1 MSLSCRTTSPLL
13 VTIMMP
19 SPFLNEELPLG
30 IFDFT
35 VMRYADNKD
44 IFANFYILKSLSAM
58 LCLLVNSK
66 FYGLRLTV
74 CDKVNGDCRT
84 ALILYGSDIAYY

>member
-30 IFDFT
+30 ISILPPCVIQTTRTFL
-35 VMRYADNKD
+35 R
-44 IFANFYILKSLSAM
+44 IFISLRASPAM
-58 LCLLVNSK
+58 LCLLVNSE
-66 FYGLRLTV
+66 FYSLRLTV
-74 CDKVNGDCRT
+74 RDKVNGDCRT
-84 ALILYGSDIAYY
+84 ALIFVWL

>member
-1 MSLSCRTTSPLL
+1 
-13 VTIMMP
+13 
-19 SPFLNEELPLG
+19 
-30 IFDFT
+30 
-35 VMRYADNKD
+35 MRYADNKD

-58 LCLLVNSK
+58 LCLLFNSK